1 MFSLE
6 LLVLQQVN
14 EEPSIGEDAFVWFSS
29 LIPLAADVV
38 NAQFTFETLT
48 APTAN
53 RLHFPAYDRFLKEM
67 NKYAI
72 HLISAFAYFFVSKLS
87 GAILIESLGIRF
99 C

>member
-1 MFSLE
+1 MKII
-6 LLVLQQVN
+6 LLHQVN
-14 EEPSIGEDAFVWFSS
+14 EELSIGEDAFVWFSS

-72 HLISAFAYFFVSKLS
+72 HLISAFAYFFVSKYC
-87 GAILIESLGIRF
+87 GATLIE
-99 C
+99 